1 MLVNKDKTLIKI
13 SRLLNEKL
21 KSYTSILSLPKETAQ
36 NQAIE
41 NWLREHRQ
49 EVNEKAKELL

>member
-21 KSYTSILSLPKETAQ
+21 KSYTSILNLPKETAQ

-41 NWLREHRQ
+41 NWLREHQQ